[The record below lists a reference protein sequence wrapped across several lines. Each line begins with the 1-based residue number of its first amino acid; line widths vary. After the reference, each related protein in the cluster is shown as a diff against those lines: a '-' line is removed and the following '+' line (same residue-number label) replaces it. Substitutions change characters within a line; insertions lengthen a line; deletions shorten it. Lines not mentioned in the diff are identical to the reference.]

1 MGDGDGGP
9 RMGRVG
15 EGVGAGKWWEDV
27 THYNG
32 EQDVQ
37 TCVGYLLGAKLLNL
51 LRIRSTTPFFK
62 NHTI

>member
-1 MGDGDGGP
+1 
-9 RMGRVG
+9 MGRVG
-15 EGVGAGKWWEDV
+15 EGVGAGRWWEEV

-37 TCVGYLLGAKLLNL
+37 TSVCYLLGAKPLNL